1 VLALLA
7 VLLFLVPA
15 ALLAQSEAPPV
26 LSEAE
31 EIRLARSGAPP
42 EVSKA
47 ATVLVLRN
55 GKYVEAVKGTGDV
68 TCLVNRS
75 QPLSLEPECYDA
87 EASATVLPIQRF
99 QTEQRIAG
107 TPKQAIDARVDERLR
122 SGEFR
127 LPRRPALVYMMSAE
141 QVLYNDNGQKV
152 GPWLPHLMWYFP
164 YMKAADLGMPAANA
178 TISFIGEGTS
188 LSAVVVPVCTSVKLD
203 SASP

>member
-1 VLALLA
+1 VPLVVLLPGLLA
-7 VLLFLVPA
+7 G
-15 ALLAQSEAPPV
+15 QSDARPV
-26 LSEAE
+26 LTEAE

-42 EVSKA
+42 DVTRT
-47 ATVLVLRN
+47 ATILVLKN
-55 GKYVEAVKGTGDV
+55 GRYVETIKGGGSV

-87 EASATVLPIQRF
+87 EASATILPVHLF

-107 TPKQAIDARVDERLR
+107 RPRPEIDATVAARIQ

-141 QVLYNDNGQKV
+141 QVLYNDEGRRV

-164 YMKAADLGMPAANA
+164 YLKAGDLGLAAGGA
-178 TISFIGEGTS
+178 TISFLGEGTA
-188 LSAVVVPVCTSVKLD
+188 LSAAVVPVRTAVK
-203 SASP
+203 PET

>member
-1 VLALLA
+1 MSLPVLALLA

-42 EVSKA
+42 EVTKA

-55 GKYVEAVKGTGDV
+55 GKYVEAVKGSGDV

-75 QPLSLEPECYDA
+75 QPLSLEPECYDG
-87 EASATVLPIQRF
+87 EASITVLPIHRF

-107 TPKQAIDARVDERLR
+107 TPKSEIDARVDERLR

-127 LPRRPALVYMMSAE
+127 LPRRPALVYMMSAA

-164 YMKAADLGMPAANA
+164 YLKAADLGLPAAN
-178 TISFIGEGTS
+178 
-188 LSAVVVPVCTSVKLD
+188 
-203 SASP
+203 